1 MGRMSYF
8 FERFFAGIGMVLR
21 FLWDCLALLGLIAL
35 VACAMRGCTPTT
47 QETVT
52 EERTVRV
59 DTVRVTQVV
68 AIAERPTG
76 LERVAFPVTAV
87 IIPTPTDSTEA
98 DSVAVEIPLTQTE
111 YRDSTYRAWVSGFH
125 ARLDSI
131 ELYPR
136 TETVTV
142 TVKERPRRWS
152 IGASTGLALTPR
164 GLQPYIGVGV
174 TYNIATF

>member
-1 MGRMSYF
+1 MSYF
-8 FERFFAGIGMVLR
+8 IERFFAVFGIVLR

-35 VACAMRGCTPTT
+35 VALVMRGCSPTAR
-47 QETVT
+47 ETVT

-59 DTVRVTQVV
+59 DTVRVTRVIAV
-68 AIAERPTG
+68 ASRTTG

-87 IIPTPTDSTEA
+87 IIPTTADSTAA

-142 TVKERPRRWS
+142 TLRERPRRWS

-164 GLQPYIGVGV
+164 GLQPYIGVGL
-174 TYNIATF
+174 TYNLINF